1 MGVDMTDFKLSFLGQ
16 RKRGGG
22 GSTTPLNDIAAEVRD
37 LDEAAQRAGRRINQ
51 SARKLR
57 ANHKWHPDSDSDAL
71 ADLAE
76 SLVTRADGIRAEC
89 EQLSTLLERAKRMV
103 DTAAPAPGANHP
115 GPAKKPA
122 APARPSSPGAA
133 IPLEA
138 DWDATRGALEGVP
151 EELATALLQE
161 SLEDPPEG
169 SVWEGPVANGRSGGR
184 PPASEG
190 IRLIATQMAIAGST
204 RAEIQDHLRERFG
217 VNDAKPV
224 LDEIFGDSKDAA

>member
-138 DWDATRGALEGVP
+138 DWDAARGAL
-151 EELATALLQE
+151 
-161 SLEDPPEG
+161 
-169 SVWEGPVANGRSGGR
+169 EGPVANGRSGGR